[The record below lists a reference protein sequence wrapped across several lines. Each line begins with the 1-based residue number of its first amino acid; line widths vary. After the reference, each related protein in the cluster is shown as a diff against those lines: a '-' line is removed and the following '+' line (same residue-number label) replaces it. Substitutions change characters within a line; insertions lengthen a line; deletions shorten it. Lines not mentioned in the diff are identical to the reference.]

1 MTTAVALCQYLD
13 LICRYD
19 DYYKAT
25 CPLEVGASCTRS
37 QILLSPFIL
46 STMSKKEEQLCE
58 RETVNAL
65 QDAPGTTTP
74 TTTEI
79 AENTYPPQDGGK
91 QAWLFLFGAC
101 IIEIT
106 AWGIVVHMIYKI
118 FDTNNS

>member
-1 MTTAVALCQYLD
+1 
-13 LICRYD
+13 
-19 DYYKAT
+19 
-25 CPLEVGASCTRS
+25 
-37 QILLSPFIL
+37 
-46 STMSKKEEQLCE
+46 MSEKEEQLCE

-65 QDAPGTTTP
+65 QDAHGTTTP